1 MKRRAAFALGS
12 ILFCCA
18 CATPP
23 RPTEGARKLS
33 ANEPAVVEGRVTD
46 RAGRPVAG
54 IRVEALPRGKDIEW
68 SPPATTD
75 SQGRFRLSLF
85 APAAYG
91 FVLSWRGITV
101 ITPEAEDPARLQIAV
116 QPGERREGVELIF
129 LREAWEKIQAG
140 GGRRNTTA
148 YGTLF
153 PCVPAMNG

>member
-1 MKRRAAFALGS
+1 MHLRTASPTSRILRTRWGKRAALALGG
-12 ILFCCA
+12 ILFCCT

-33 ANEPAVVEGRVTD
+33 ENEPAIVEGRVMD

-54 IRVEALPRGKDIEW
+54 IRVQALPRGKDIKW
-68 SPPATTD
+68 SKPATTD

-101 ITPEAEDPARLQIAV
+101 ITPEAEDPARLQITV
-116 QPGERREGVELIF
+116 QPGEHREGVELLF
-129 LREAWEKIQAG
+129 LREAWEKIAG
-140 GGRRNTTA
+140 GRW
-148 YGTLF
+148 
-153 PCVPAMNG
+153 